1 MDIIDQFSEKMID
14 FAMFLWHLIV
24 NFGGWL
30 LKVTHLDGLIH
41 SILGDTSD
49 PMTTLG
55 FFGLIGLAIWFI
67 IDQLN
72 QSVK

>member
-14 FAMFLWHLIV
+14 FVMFLWHLIV

-30 LKVTHLDGLIH
+30 LKVTHLDRLIH
-41 SILGDTSD
+41 SILGDASD

-55 FFGLIGLAIWFI
+55 FFGLIVLVVWFI

-72 QSVK
+72 QSIK

>member
-14 FAMFLWHLIV
+14 FVMFLWHLIV

-30 LKVTHLDGLIH
+30 LKATHLDGLIH
-41 SILGDTSD
+41 SILGDVSD

-55 FFGLIGLAIWFI
+55 FFGLIGLAVWFI